1 MWFWSKKDKRQE
13 NKRDKLRAA
22 PREFSEFQV
31 FLESH
36 LDNDAYRGQIEDT
49 LVLQLDSPI
58 QEPVKVRLDD
68 LCIQGASVLVP
79 VPSMPVLSEGE
90 IVGVRIEHARE
101 GWAVL
106 TPGLVRSI
114 TEETRRYFRIGL
126 EFINP
131 GNLYSQLEDGLGSY
145 FNRRTAIRL
154 KNEPLMFVAQI
165 RGSKATRLRARVIDI
180 SVTGLGAWVSHVEG
194 ASLKQGDEVMLTLT
208 LPDKLPPI
216 EGAVRVMRKENHGP
230 SDIIGLQFLLDK
242 WKLSEARRLEAVVQE
257 YLSKRLRWSA

>member
-1 MWFWSKKDKRQE
+1 MWFWRKKNKQIK

-36 LDNDAYRGQIEDT
+36 LDNEAYRGQIEDT

-58 QEPVKVRLDD
+58 EEPVKVRLDD

-79 VPSMPVLSEGE
+79 VPSMPAVHEGE

-101 GWAVL
+101 GWTVL

-114 TEETRRYFRIGL
+114 SEETRRYFRIGL

-145 FNRRTAIRL
+145 FNRRSAIRL
-154 KNEPLMFVAQI
+154 KNEPVMFEAQI

-180 SVTGLGAWVSHVEG
+180 SVTGLGAWVSHVE
-194 ASLKQGDEVMLTLT
+194 AAMLKRGDEVMLTLT
-208 LPDKLPPI
+208 LPDKLPSI
-216 EGAVRVMRKENHGP
+216 EGAVKVMRKENHGP
-230 SDIIGLQFLLDK
+230 SDIIGLEFLLDK
-242 WKLSEARRLEAVVQE
+242 WKLSEARRLESVVQE
-257 YLSKRLRWSA
+257 YLGKRLRWSA